1 MKRFVEGVLKW
12 KTAACLMYTATM
24 VIYLVFCL
32 VFGNREVSTSM
43 LWMLLLSCVCA
54 TLIQG
59 ICFSN
64 WIIKKL
70 RYTLRSILFVTLFLP
85 VLSLIAWKGQWFPT
99 ENGGSWVIF
108 VGTFFGTFILMT
120 IGFDIYF
127 RITGRKYDG
136 LLGQYRR
143 EKEEKEE

>member
-1 MKRFVEGVLKW
+1 MKKFMDGVMKW
-12 KTAACLMYTATM
+12 KTAACLLYTGSM
-24 VIYLVFCL
+24 VIYLFFCL
-32 VFGNREVSTSM
+32 IFDNREVSTAM
-43 LWMLLLSCVCA
+43 LWMLLLSCVFGS
-54 TLIQG
+54 LIQG

-64 WIIKKL
+64 WMIKKM
-70 RYTLRSILFVTLFLP
+70 RYTLRSILFVALFLP

-99 ENGGSWVIF
+99 ENWESWALFI
-108 VGTFFGTFILMT
+108 GMFFGIFIVMT

-143 EKEEKEE
+143 EKEEKGE

>member
-1 MKRFVEGVLKW
+1 MKRFVEGILKW

-32 VFGNREVSTSM
+32 VFGNREVSTAM

-64 WIIKKL
+64 WIKSCG
-70 RYTLRSILFVTLFLP
+70 TPCAVSFL
-85 VLSLIAWKGQWFPT
+85 SRCFC
-99 ENGGSWVIF
+99 
-108 VGTFFGTFILMT
+108 
-120 IGFDIYF
+120 
-127 RITGRKYDG
+127 RCCH
-136 LLGQYRR
+136 
-143 EKEEKEE
+143 

>member
-1 MKRFVEGVLKW
+1 MKIKANLMRSPASLRPSQCEVAKVVE
-12 KTAACLMYTATM
+12 
-24 VIYLVFCL
+24 
-32 VFGNREVSTSM
+32 
-43 LWMLLLSCVCA
+43 
-54 TLIQG
+54 
-59 ICFSN
+59 
-64 WIIKKL
+64 
-70 RYTLRSILFVTLFLP
+70 LP
-85 VLSLIAWKGQWFPT
+85 SLDAWKGQWFPT

-143 EKEEKEE
+143 EKEENEE